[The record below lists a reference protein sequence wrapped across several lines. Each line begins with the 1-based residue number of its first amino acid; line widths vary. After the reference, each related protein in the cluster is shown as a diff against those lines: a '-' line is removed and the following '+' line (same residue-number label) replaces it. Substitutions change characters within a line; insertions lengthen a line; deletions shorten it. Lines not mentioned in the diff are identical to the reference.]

1 MISSFAGV
9 VSSISVQWWIVLI
22 ACALGIAA
30 TCVWGLENDTSRSKR
45 VEQKAKKELRA
56 LANEISSYAQN
67 VHQRFPSGDVIVS
80 VPDLAQQLRK
90 RPDAVVTALSMLL
103 AEQKVQRAPITGYW
117 KLKV

>member
-1 MISSFAGV
+1 
-9 VSSISVQWWIVLI
+9 
-22 ACALGIAA
+22 
-30 TCVWGLENDTSRSKR
+30 
-45 VEQKAKKELRA
+45 
-56 LANEISSYAQN
+56 
-67 VHQRFPSGDVIVS
+67 VIVS